1 MTLPSQIVLLQC
13 FYSLINDFLS
23 RNIEMFF
30 SFRVE
35 TERQL
40 RTFSNVW
47 MLMMRLDSRDSKFQ

>member
-13 FYSLINDFLS
+13 FYSLINDYLS
-23 RNIEMFF
+23 RNIEMFL